1 MSYTDIDRPSDY
13 FRVKTY
19 SGSSSDGNAITWD
32 ETDNNMR
39 PDWLWLKNRTA
50 SQEHWLANSVRGTGK
65 FLESNSTNTES
76 SDGASGLASFDTNG
90 FTLNDSARTNRNT
103 MVGWG
108 WSAGGTAPAI
118 TYVVKV
124 VSDSGNKY
132 RFDDFGTSAVTLDLQ
147 EGGTYTFDQS
157 DSSNSGHPLRFS
169 TTSNG
174 THGGGSEYTTGV
186 TTVGT
191 PGSSGAKTVITVAA
205 SAPTLYYYCT
215 QHSAMGGQANTNST
229 FGSSNFGGSIQSKVS
244 ASTDAGFSIVSY
256 TGTGS
261 ATTVGHGLGVAPA
274 MAIVKDRDSTYA
286 WYVYHQ
292 GLSGASYYLAL
303 NGTGAE
309 FENTAIYSSAPTSTV
324 MNIGN
329 HGGINGSGT
338 NYIMYCFAEKKG
350 YSKFGSFVGN
360 SSTNGSYIHLGFKP
374 SFVLIKRIDGSA
386 GWFLIDN
393 KRDTFNDAKNYLQ
406 AHSHDAEGSATI
418 LDILSN
424 GFKMRINDSA
434 LNGSGNSYAYM
445 AFAENP
451 FVTSTGI
458 PTTAR

>member
-174 THGGGSEYTTGV
+174 TH
-186 TTVGT
+186 
-191 PGSSGAKTVITVAA
+191 
-205 SAPTLYYYCT
+205 
-215 QHSAMGGQANTNST
+215 
-229 FGSSNFGGSIQSKVS
+229 IQ
-244 ASTDAGFSIVSY
+244 
-256 TGTGS
+256 
-261 ATTVGHGLGVAPA
+261 
-274 MAIVKDRDSTYA
+274 
-286 WYVYHQ
+286 Q
-292 GLSGASYYLAL
+292 
-303 NGTGAE
+303 E
-309 FENTAIYSSAPTSTV
+309 
-324 MNIGN
+324 
-329 HGGINGSGT
+329 
-338 NYIMYCFAEKKG
+338 
-350 YSKFGSFVGN
+350 
-360 SSTNGSYIHLGFKP
+360 
-374 SFVLIKRIDGSA
+374 
-386 GWFLIDN
+386 
-393 KRDTFNDAKNYLQ
+393 
-406 AHSHDAEGSATI
+406 
-418 LDILSN
+418 
-424 GFKMRINDSA
+424 
-434 LNGSGNSYAYM
+434 
-445 AFAENP
+445 
-451 FVTSTGI
+451 
-458 PTTAR
+458 